1 MRVTSRTSSAPRS
14 LIFRSWIQSTGQ
26 MFKSACW
33 VFDQDREM
41 GLQSFMPE
49 DVDLPRFQVVEH
61 LEKIDPQIF
70 ACYNEYLN
78 EEKREGGMFHDR
90 LAESYLTIAV
100 SVKIRGDNRRKW
112 DELYAKLL
120 HLIRAFNIPL
130 ACTVDFQKVG

>member
-26 MFKSACW
+26 MFKSARW

-100 SVKIRGDNRRKW
+100 SVKIRGDNRRV
-112 DELYAKLL
+112 LFPSKLTGG
-120 HLIRAFNIPL
+120 HVVMSQRNGTSF
-130 ACTVDFQKVG
+130 DFQKVG

>member
-1 MRVTSRTSSAPRS
+1 
-14 LIFRSWIQSTGQ
+14 
-26 MFKSACW
+26 MFKSARW

-112 DELYAKLL
+112 DELYANLL